1 MIMRK
6 ISWEEI
12 LDFINKTSTI
22 LSSKE
27 KIDVVLAIGSSGLVP
42 AALIAT
48 KLKTTEFYSIK
59 VERYNEGKPP
69 KILYEEPIIRSPL
82 NMDLNGKN
90 VLIVDDLI
98 NTGKTITKILEIVQK
113 MKAKKIVTLVLVL
126 KKGALFKPNYYYL
139 EIDSCPVFPWE
150 M

>member
-12 LDFINKTSTI
+12 LDFINETSTI